1 LIGLRPEIAALR
13 SEVGHFE
20 GDLIIGAHGRSAIV
34 TLVDRMSRYNLLGW
48 LPQAHDATSV
58 LECLTGLLERIPGQ
72 LRRTLTWDQG
82 REMAR
87 HAELAVNAR
96 IEIFFAEPHHPWQR
110 PSNEAFNGLVRRYV
124 GKGTNLAVY
133 SQSDLDAISH
143 RINTMPR
150 RIHHWRSAA
159 DCYNPAVVALTA

>member
-1 LIGLRPEIAALR
+1 MARE
-13 SEVGHFE
+13 
-20 GDLIIGAHGRSAIV
+20 
-34 TLVDRMSRYNLLGW
+34 
-48 LPQAHDATSV
+48 AHDATSV
-58 LECLTGLLERIPGQ
+58 LECLTGLLERVPGQ
-72 LRRTLTWDQG
+72 LRRTLTFDQG

-87 HAELAVNAR
+87 HAELAVKPR
-96 IEIFFAEPHHPWQR
+96 IEIFFAEPHHRWQR

-124 GKGTNLAVY
+124 AKGTNLAVY

-159 DCYNPAVVALTA
+159 ERYNPAVVALTA